1 MKASQEPNPTTPAEA
16 RRRARSGIVVSR
28 FQGTVV
34 VSIHGDLD
42 GPRSDDLGYLLTD
55 LIDGQGNRSLI
66 VDLRDATALEPARL
80 AVFTAAE
87 AQARQRGATLRL
99 KYATPPLDA
108 ALRRHGLDPSVDA
121 AG

>member
-1 MKASQEPNPTTPAEA
+1 MKASQEPNPATPAGA

-42 GPRSDDLGYLLTD
+42 GPRADDLGYLLTD

-66 VDLRDATALEPARL
+66 VDLRDATALDPARL
-80 AVFTAAE
+80 SVFTAAE
-87 AQARQRGATLRL
+87 AQARRRGAILRL
-99 KYATPPLDA
+99 KYAPPALDA
-108 ALRRHGLDPSVDA
+108 ALRGHGLDPSRDVAD
-121 AG
+121 